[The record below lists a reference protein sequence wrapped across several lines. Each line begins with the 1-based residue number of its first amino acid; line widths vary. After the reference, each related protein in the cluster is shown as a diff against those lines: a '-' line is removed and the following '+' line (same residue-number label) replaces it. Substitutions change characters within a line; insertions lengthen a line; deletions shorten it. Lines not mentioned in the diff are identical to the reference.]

1 MNLHTVFESV
11 LKTPLNEQL
20 KYSSM
25 TDAIVLEHVGVRYRA
40 PDERIHSL
48 KEYTI
53 RWIQG
58 KIKHRDFWA
67 LQDIN
72 LNIPRGEALGLIG
85 HNGAGKSTLSKLVA
99 RVLKP
104 NTGRIVVRGHVAP
117 LLEFGAGFHPELT
130 GRENVYLNGALLGFS
145 RGEMEDKFNRIVDFA
160 ELWDFIDAP
169 MRTYSTGMWAR
180 LGFAVATDVKPDILI
195 IDEVLSVGDESFQR
209 KSAARMQE
217 FRDLGATI
225 LFVSHNMSTI
235 EEMCHRAV
243 WLDHGHLMEVGEPK
257 KVIEIYRQHQ
267 T

>member
-1 MNLHTVFESV
+1 MLTVSEPLLQSSTQEQTKMSSV
-11 LKTPLNEQL
+11 
-20 KYSSM
+20 
-25 TDAIVLEHVGVRYRA
+25 TDAILLEHVGVRYRA
-40 PDERIHSL
+40 PDEKIHSI

-53 RWIQG
+53 RWLQG

-72 LNIPRGEALGLIG
+72 LNIARGEALGLIG

-104 NTGRIVVRGHVAP
+104 SAGRIVVRGHVAP

-130 GRENVYLNGALLGFS
+130 GRENVYLNGSLLGFS
-145 RGEMEDKFNRIVDFA
+145 RKAMDEKFERIVNFA

-169 MRTYSTGMWAR
+169 MRTYSSGMWAR

-225 LFVSHNMSTI
+225 LYVSHAMPTI
-235 EEMCHRAV
+235 EEMCHQVA

-257 KVIEIYRQHQ
+257 KVIQAYRQHQ